1 MLTFISKIPIFR
13 RLFLAFTL
21 AAVIPS
27 IVITLLGTSL
37 INTLAMR
44 SQAVQN
50 NIEAIRA
57 VTSDDSSLDAMHHS
71 IIALF
76 TPMPINLLTPG
87 LTNLKQFISTPPPFN
102 KALYSNVRN
111 LEGQFDTSSR
121 LFQGKYQ
128 VATADYMSNVKAIL
142 SADDPSG
149 QIAKHQQDTV
159 NAVLTHFWPDYK
171 QAMDVVLSE
180 VKAVQT
186 VSDAQQKTLNDR
198 YIPLRQAWT
207 AVLSATEKISSTVV
221 QVGPSE
227 TNPIILDTVIAFL
240 STIVVIIAIGY
251 IINLTITRPLHQ
263 LAMLTVRIARGETE
277 ARAQVVGRDE
287 IYMVANSMN
296 NMLDNTVRL
305 IRQTQGQR
313 DNLQSQVEKLVSEV
327 SGAGEG
333 DLRVQ
338 AEVTTDALGVLADSF
353 NYMVEELNSLVV
365 RVKIVA
371 DEVGSTTTAILDCMT
386 QLVESGD
393 IQRDQISEAAGELE
407 LTAQSSRQ
415 VAERSQI
422 LYEVARETSLNAQDG
437 RASVQQTIQAMG
449 RISDNV
455 QTTSTKVQTL
465 GDRSREIN
473 DVVDLISNIAH
484 QTNRLALDAAIQ
496 AAMAGENGK
505 GFGAVAADIR
515 RLAERAKEQ
524 ASTITRIVRS
534 VREDIGAVA
543 LAMQDTEHETRIG
556 TKLTQETGI
565 VLESIFA
572 VVEHQ
577 ATEIEH
583 INQMA
588 IQQLQSSSA
597 VVQIVQT
604 VSESTRQNVLSTRDA
619 SQNVERLALL
629 VKQLRASVEAFKLRG
644 GQSVPNVNTM
654 QEDGENVTL
663 NAMFCRV
670 NAAASSDPSM
680 MVEAGNGNIEK

>member
-13 RLFLAFTL
+13 RLFLAFVL
-21 AAVIPS
+21 AVVIPG
-27 IVITLLGTSL
+27 IVITILGVSF
-37 INTLAMR
+37 INTLTLR

-50 NIEAIRA
+50 NIEAISA
-57 VTSDDSSLDAMHHS
+57 VTSDDAHLDAMHNS
-71 IIALF
+71 LTA
-76 TPMPINLLTPG
+76 LLTTAPTNTPA
-87 LTNLKQFISTPPPFN
+87 LTNSKGFVATSPPFN
-102 KALYSNVRN
+102 KALYSYVRK

-121 LFQGKYQ
+121 LFQTKYQ
-128 VATADYMSNVKAIL
+128 VATAKYMSNVQAIL

-149 QIAKHQQDTV
+149 QIAKQQQDSV
-159 NAVLTHFWPDYK
+159 SMALTQFWPDYK

-180 VKAVQT
+180 VKAAQT
-186 VSDAQQKTLNDR
+186 VSGEQQQTLSDR
-198 YIPLRQAWT
+198 YTPLRQAWT
-207 AVLSATEKISSTVV
+207 AVLSATERISSTIV
-221 QVGPSE
+221 QPGPSE
-227 TNPIILDTVIAFL
+227 TNPIILDTVIAL
-240 STIVVIIAIGY
+240 LTTIILVVTIGY
-251 IINLTITRPLHQ
+251 LINLTITRPLRQ
-263 LAMLTVRIARGETE
+263 LAMLTVRIARGETN
-277 ARAQVVGRDE
+277 ARAQIVGRDE

-296 NMLDNTVRL
+296 TMLDNIVRL
-305 IRQTQGQR
+305 IQQTQGQR

-327 SGAGEG
+327 SGAGDG

-353 NYMVEELNSLVV
+353 NYMVEELSSLIV

-371 DEVGSTTTAILDCMT
+371 GEVGSTTTAILNCMT

-393 IQRDQISEAAGELE
+393 IQRDQISEAARELE
-407 LTAQSSRQ
+407 LTAESSRQ
-415 VAERSQI
+415 VAERSQV
-422 LYEVARETSLNAQDG
+422 LYEVAREMSLNAQDG
-437 RASVQQTIQAMG
+437 RASVQQTIQGMG

-455 QTTSTKVQTL
+455 QTTSAKVQTL
-465 GDRSREIN
+465 GERSREIN
-473 DVVDLISNIAH
+473 DIVDLIANIAH

-543 LAMQDTEHETRIG
+543 VAMQDTERETRIG

-588 IQQLQSSSA
+588 TQQLQSSSA
-597 VVQIVQT
+597 VVHIVQT

-619 SQNVERLALL
+619 SQNVERLARL
-629 VKQLRASVEAFKLRG
+629 VEQLRSSVEAFKLRE
-644 GQSVPNVNTM
+644 GQNVPNVYTM
-654 QEDGENVTL
+654 QEELENITISG
-663 NAMFCRV
+663 MFRRV
-670 NAAASSDPSM
+670 NATANLDTSM
-680 MVEAGNGNIEK
+680 VLGVSNGNMEP